1 MTKIGIFS
9 FFLIKITTKDD
20 YRLNVVLI
28 LYYNL
33 IEIYITLFIIIYR
46 LLKVCI
52 YIYIYSF
59 TSTIKKTKY
68 KY

>member
-33 IEIYITLFIIIYR
+33 IEIYNSFYNNLS
-46 LLKVCI
+46 LVKSM